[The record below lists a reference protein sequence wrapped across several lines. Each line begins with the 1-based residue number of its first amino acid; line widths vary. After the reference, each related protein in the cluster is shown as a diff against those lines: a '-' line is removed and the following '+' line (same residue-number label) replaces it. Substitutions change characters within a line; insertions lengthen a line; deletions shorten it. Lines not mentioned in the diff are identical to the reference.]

1 MIFLQFNRYMKIQKN
16 IRKKLLFYVGF
27 LLIVLSQSCQ
37 FVVKEFSMPYSS
49 EDVEKLTDDEKLWC
63 LNRSVDRLDCECATV
78 ILESGVDPDS
88 CEGRFGWIDSNPLM
102 ILADS
107 RYDVFIRLKT
117 GDTIPSPTPDMRM
130 FDLLLLH
137 GADVNK
143 RPYVWYIVTR
153 TKSDDVESLWQSR
166 LGSSENG
173 KPLVDASEKDEF
185 WKSSVEDENRLLRAF
200 LKAGAD
206 PDMLGHQYPFSYE
219 AMEAGITDEQAKKYF
234 DKGTRAINEAIEK
247 GMAWESQVDLLLQ
260 YTKLDEES
268 LNAAQRSGDPEMIKK
283 IQKLWEKQ

>member
-1 MIFLQFNRYMKIQKN
+1 MIA
-16 IRKKLLFYVGF
+16 LF
-27 LLIVLSQSCQ
+27 QSCQ

-63 LNRSVDRLDCECATV
+63 LNRSVDWLDCECATV

-107 RYDVFIRLKT
+107 RYDVFARLIT
-117 GDTIPSPTPDMRM
+117 GDTIPSPTPDLRM

-137 GADVNK
+137 DADVNK

-166 LGSSENG
+166 LGSSEKG

-200 LKAGAD
+200 LKAGAN
-206 PDMLGHQYPFSYE
+206 PDMLGHPYPFSLDAE
-219 AMEAGITDEQAKKYF
+219 RAGITDKQAKEYF
-234 DKGTRAINEAIEK
+234 AKGTRAINEAIEK

-268 LNAAQRSGDPEMIKK
+268 LNAAQRSGDPQMIKK